1 MRIREENVTVFMG
14 NGENN
19 QNVQGKNK
27 SEEKT
32 EQKNNIFAGN
42 LKLPESD
49 IDAKRKEAQKRALQV
64 VKDAFEGDKSID
76 KSVEEIRQQIRDMQA
91 GINESMK
98 QVDKFE
104 QQKTELKEMYGIRE
118 DSQEQKDLELLE
130 KRRDFFKPG
139 SGVSL
144 SEDDMTRL
152 AQIDK
157 MGLTDYQERS
167 LKIDSYKEPFEKAI
181 TENREAIKQMN
192 ASITSIKLER
202 LKTDPMAKATKES
215 EAIKKAASE
224 EIVGMLMQE
233 AKEHIDK
240 EYQEKI
246 EEEAK
251 KTEEKEEKEEQLEAL
266 KEKLEEMEELVEDN
280 VENNEENS
288 EKVEISDPTDQM
300 VQIDKTKSEVQQE
313 IERIMEE
320 MKLLMEDLKGS
331 AVDRSL

>member
-1 MRIREENVTVFMG
+1 MRIREENVAIFMG

-32 EQKNNIFAGN
+32 EQKNNVFAGN

-49 IDAKRKEAQKRALQV
+49 IEAKRKEAQKKAMKV
-64 VKDAFEGDKSID
+64 VKDAFEGEKSVDKSIED
-76 KSVEEIRQQIRDMQA
+76 IRQKIRDMQA
-91 GINESMK
+91 GIDESMK
-98 QVDKFE
+98 QIDQFE
-104 QQKTELKEMYGIRE
+104 QQKAELKEIYGIRE

-130 KRRDFFKPG
+130 KRRDFLTPG

-144 SEDDMTRL
+144 SEDDMKRL

-157 MGLTDYQERS
+157 MGMTEYQERS
-167 LKIDSYKEPFEKAI
+167 LKIDTYKEPYEKAI
-181 TENREAIKQMN
+181 EENQEAIRQMN

-202 LKTDPMAKATKES
+202 LKSDPIAKAEKES
-215 EAIKKAASE
+215 EAIKKAASD
-224 EIVGMLMQE
+224 EIIGMLMQD

-266 KEKLEEMEELVEDN
+266 KEKLEEMEELVEGNIEDN
-280 VENNEENS
+280 KENS
-288 EKVEISDPTDQM
+288 EKIEISDPTDQM
-300 VQIDKTKSEVQQE
+300 VQIDKTKSEVQKE

-331 AVDRSL
+331 SVDRSL

>member
-1 MRIREENVTVFMG
+1 MRIREENVAIFMG

-32 EQKNNIFAGN
+32 EQKNNVFAGN

-49 IDAKRKEAQKRALQV
+49 IEAKRKEAQKKAMKV
-64 VKDAFEGDKSID
+64 VKDAFEGEKSVDKSIED
-76 KSVEEIRQQIRDMQA
+76 IRQKIRDMQA
-91 GINESMK
+91 GIDESMK
-98 QVDKFE
+98 QIDQFE
-104 QQKTELKEMYGIRE
+104 QQKAELKEIYGIRE

-130 KRRDFFKPG
+130 KRRDFLTPG

-144 SEDDMTRL
+144 SEDDMKRL

-157 MGLTDYQERS
+157 MGMTEYQERS
-167 LKIDSYKEPFEKAI
+167 LKIDTYKGPYEKTI
-181 TENREAIKQMN
+181 EENQEAIRQMN

-202 LKTDPMAKATKES
+202 LKSDPIAKAEKES
-215 EAIKKAASE
+215 EAIKKAASD
-224 EIVGMLMQE
+224 EIIGMLMQD

-266 KEKLEEMEELVEDN
+266 KEKLEEMEELVEGNIEDN
-280 VENNEENS
+280 KKNS
-288 EKVEISDPTDQM
+288 EKIEISDPTDQM
-300 VQIDKTKSEVQQE
+300 VQIDKTKSEVQKE

-331 AVDRSL
+331 SVDRSL